1 MDATLS
7 SKIVSRIT
15 HAASPAFPAIVAMIL
30 VVAPCGA
37 ALTYAPDSVSVAGY
51 YFGLSVD
58 STPVA
63 AAGASHRPT
72 ALIYFAPPTQ
82 AKSGGSATCRPD
94 NTSPVSS
101 RAMSAMPSYQTIAG
115 VRHATC

>member
-15 HAASPAFPAIVAMIL
+15 RAASPAFPAIVAMIL
-30 VVAPCGA
+30 VAAPCGA
-37 ALTYAPDSVSVAGY
+37 AFIYAPDSVLVAGY

-63 AAGASHRPT
+63 AAGASHRPP
-72 ALIYFAPPTQ
+72 ALMCFAAPNEQ
-82 AKSGGSATCRPD
+82 ANSGVSAICRPH
-94 NTSPVSS
+94 N
-101 RAMSAMPSYQTIAG
+101 
-115 VRHATC
+115 